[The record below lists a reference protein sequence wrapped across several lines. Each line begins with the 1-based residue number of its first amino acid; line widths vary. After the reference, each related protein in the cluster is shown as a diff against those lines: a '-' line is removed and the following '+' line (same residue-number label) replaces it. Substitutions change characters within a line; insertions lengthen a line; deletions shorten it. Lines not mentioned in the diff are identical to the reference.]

1 MGEQKNLT
9 QDDVLDLMRNFEIQP
24 LFNKVVITLN
34 REEEDGG
41 LVLSDN
47 TLSEI
52 QYVLARGSMVK
63 EVEVGQKIIIDIEK
77 MMVPVKRESLDAYE
91 TVMQVKIDPIKI
103 GDNIYAI
110 IEDRYIKAKDNR

>member
-34 REEEDGG
+34 REEEDGS
-41 LVLSDN
+41 LILSDN

-52 QYVLARGSMVK
+52 QYT
-63 EVEVGQKIIIDIEK
+63 VEPKLELVSRKK
-77 MMVPVKRESLDAYE
+77 SK
-91 TVMQVKIDPIKI
+91 K
-103 GDNIYAI
+103 
-110 IEDRYIKAKDNR
+110 

>member
-9 QDDVLDLMRNFEIQP
+9 QDNVLDLMRNFEIQP

-41 LVLSDN
+41 LILSDN

-52 QYVLARGSMVK
+52 QYVLASTIAV
-63 EVEVGQKIIIDIEK
+63 V
-77 MMVPVKRESLDAYE
+77 VPSPAWS
-91 TVMQVKIDPIKI
+91 TC
-103 GDNIYAI
+103 N
-110 IEDRYIKAKDNR
+110 